1 MSTVAPLQ
9 STAAKSPLVSK
20 SSHAGLLLQRKC
32 ACGESASSS
41 LTGECE
47 ECKDKRLQK
56 KLSIGASNDP
66 LEQEADRVADQVL
79 ATPVRPA
86 VSGAVPRIQRFTGQT
101 TGDEG
106 TVPASVDRVLASSGR
121 PLDSAL
127 QQDMEQR
134 FGHDFSRVRVHSG
147 PAAEQSARDVNAHAY
162 TVGQNIVF
170 GTGQLSPATHEG
182 RRLLAHELT
191 HVVQQSVASR
201 QVVARQSEPVSGAP
215 PVQVEPRSL
224 TTTLN
229 AKSMEDQQIVTEIEL
244 IRSWLDRRVT
254 SDPQQEEQV
263 LTVLS
268 DFGSELMRRHPDVLS
283 NVHDQLAENS
293 SGGVALAL
301 APGPYVLAKVTR
313 TGVQIAGQRAV
324 QSGATSIAT
333 GTGGAAGGGGAV
345 AAGAGGV
352 TALGLGL
359 WAVLIFVFFAPRGEA
374 LDPKAQAAL
383 AKAIRSAGRPK
394 PKTQAE
400 PKPLPKP
407 LPVPKTCV
415 DKARELSNKSGC
427 NYIAMDPK
435 SDPLGRKAS
444 EDHPHAELYCQ
455 SKTGSEPC
463 EYWLYPPGGR
473 FGTVQEWA
481 RFDAFHGGELIEC
494 KCGYDAYLN
503 TLKNQGLPFEKKI
516 AQDRL
521 DNLIKQALQ
530 HQRRAA
536 ECGIPYRMIVSSQRV
551 ANYIHQ
557 NGPHDIQIDV
567 KSDELCE

>member
-182 RRLLAHELT
+182 RRFLAHELT

-201 QVVARQSEPVSGAP
+201 QVVARQSEQVSGAP
-215 PVQVEPRSL
+215 PVQVKPRSL

-313 TGVQIAGQRAV
+313 TGVQITGQRAV
-324 QSGATSIAT
+324 QSGATSVAT

-345 AAGAGGV
+345 AAGAGGM

-374 LDPKAQAAL
+374 LDPKRKPLSLKRSGRGAL
-383 AKAIRSAGRPK
+383 NRRHKQSRNHYQSLCQSQKHVSIKPENFLISRVVITSPWILKAIRWVGR
-394 PKTQAE
+394 QARIIR
-400 PKPLPKP
+400 
-407 LPVPKTCV
+407 T
-415 DKARELSNKSGC
+415 RNF
-427 NYIAMDPK
+427 I
-435 SDPLGRKAS
+435 AS
-444 EDHPHAELYCQ
+444 EKLEASLANIGSIRREEGLVQ
-455 SKTGSEPC
+455 SKN
-463 EYWLYPPGGR
+463 GR
-473 FGTVQEWA
+473 ASTHSMAV
-481 RFDAFHGGELIEC
+481 
-494 KCGYDAYLN
+494 N
-503 TLKNQGLPFEKKI
+503 
-516 AQDRL
+516 
-521 DNLIKQALQ
+521 
-530 HQRRAA
+530 
-536 ECGIPYRMIVSSQRV
+536 
-551 ANYIHQ
+551 
-557 NGPHDIQIDV
+557 
-567 KSDELCE
+567 